1 MLALTLRF
9 DGSFRGGSG
18 GAGAVLLSSET
29 ASSRAVHWQ
38 GARFL
43 SSCANSAAAEYE
55 GLLLGLDAAVQA
67 KPTSLRVEGDCR
79 LVLTQAAGTARPRK
93 LGKQHKLVLEKLA
106 QLSPHLE
113 ARPKFAS
120 IPRDENSHADALSRA
135 AVEAMENLH
144 RGAIL
149 AAARSGQTRSA
160 LGTLERAS
168 RDGVRIG
175 PLVYEELLR
184 SCHQAQDWR
193 TLLSAYAAAQRDP
206 RRRTQ
211 KTYEYVI
218 DAYEALGAT
227 RRGADA
233 RSKQLAMLVRQQ
245 TALAKQTERAL
256 AVAAVEAEVAAGVA
270 AARASRAK
278 VQQLRRLSGESDEE
292 EEEEYDDE
300 GEETRCCKVNRGG
313 IGSVSGRDRRQ
324 RSPPPKTTQQA
335 RDALEVQR
343 QSEARGAP
351 AGRWRLA
358 LETAAGGESA
368 LEGSV
373 PSATPRLLELADRL
387 AGEGGL
393 SLYGEREQ
401 GRVESF
407 GVS

>member
-1 MLALTLRF
+1 M
-9 DGSFRGGSG
+9 
-18 GAGAVLLSSET
+18 LSSET
-29 ASSRAVHWQ
+29 ASNSAVHWQ

-149 AAARSGQTRSA
+149 AAARSGQTHSA

-233 RSKQLAMLVRQQ
+233 RSKQLATLVRQQ

-278 VQQLRRLSGESDEE
+278 VQQLRRLSGESDDE
-292 EEEEYDDE
+292 EEEEYDDDGE
-300 GEETRCCKVNRGG
+300 DEDEDEETRCTVKRGG
-313 IGSVSGRDRRQ
+313 IGTRVSGKDRRQ